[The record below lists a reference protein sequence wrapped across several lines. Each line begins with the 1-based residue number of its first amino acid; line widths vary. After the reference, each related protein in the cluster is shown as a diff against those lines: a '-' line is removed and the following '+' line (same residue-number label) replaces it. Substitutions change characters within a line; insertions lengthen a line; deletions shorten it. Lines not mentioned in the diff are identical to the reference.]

1 MLKQS
6 TTLLAKKRRSFITSL
21 RHRWMMKLWTN
32 FNGAGQEQRIT
43 FDTVRDLWLTRLDT
57 VEGEAQAGRYDDS
70 ESDQFNADYT
80 ASRGAIQNAFPQ
92 ISAVEAYHM
101 PFVLSPGELPFAM
114 SRTHRHYDV
123 DTKTYRELLAPFHWK
138 NLPGDEGLAANR
150 SILYTGEGSGDYL
163 EPTIENVMG
172 ASEHG
177 ARFLPAT
184 PEEAAEI
191 EAEEKYHRDIR
202 NSMVA
207 AVADLKLVEVPP
219 YYITGQKNWQ
229 TVTPWYKA
237 KKEKGTLTE
246 QEDASTSWDEL
257 VAWKTT

>member
-1 MLKQS
+1 MQS
-6 TTLLAKKRRSFITSL
+6 ILPS
-21 RHRWMMKLWTN
+21 
-32 FNGAGQEQRIT
+32 
-43 FDTVRDLWLTRLDT
+43 
-57 VEGEAQAGRYDDS
+57 
-70 ESDQFNADYT
+70 
-80 ASRGAIQNAFPQ
+80 
-92 ISAVEAYHM
+92 ISAIEAYHM
-101 PFVLSPGELPFAM
+101 PFVLSPGELPFVM

-150 SILYTGEGSGDYL
+150 AILYTGQGSGDYL
-163 EPTIENVMG
+163 EPTIENVTG

-177 ARFLPAT
+177 ARFTPAT

-202 NSMVA
+202 NSMVS

-229 TVTPWYKA
+229 TVTPWYVVFAHAPTHPHTHTPPSFTGTRRRRRRARSASRRMARLLGTSLWRGRRHKILRVDTRLVCCTHDGTTNPTQKRTNSMEISEA
-237 KKEKGTLTE
+237 AACIKLPSTNERRSVSPLKKTEIKGG
-246 QEDASTSWDEL
+246 DA
-257 VAWKTT
+257 